1 MVFNYTVGE
10 TTFNNVDDWKSSLLP
25 LYDQFSKLPSR
36 QKSLLEWLRPYAHE
50 NFRILDYGSG
60 IGAFGW
66 WISRKLDSVQ
76 VVNYDQDF
84 TSNLIGK
91 ECFTRENCTHTLDSE
106 SLARSEKFDVVMAL
120 ELVEHIPDLGQFLT
134 EIREH
139 MRPDGI
145 LIISTPN
152 AFGFQSIKEEF
163 FRRLNAL
170 IRRRSNSGYVS
181 MVNSVPYDPVTHLGH
196 LNLFS
201 PRTLFTLLK
210 SQGFEVVEFMNIPQS
225 KRISHRFF
233 PETLAVMAKRVSAA

>member
-1 MVFNYTVGE
+1 MDFNYTVGDN
-10 TTFNNVDDWKSSLLP
+10 TFNNVADWKAKFLP
-25 LYDQFSKLPSR
+25 SYDEFSKLPSR
-36 QKSLLEWLRPYAHE
+36 QTRLLEWLLLYGQKDI
-50 NFRILDYGSG
+50 RILDYGSG

-84 TSNLIGK
+84 TSNLIGR
-91 ECFTRENCTHTLDSE
+91 ECFSRENCIHTLDSE
-106 SLARSEKFDVVMAL
+106 FMARSEKFEVVMAL
-120 ELVEHIPDLGQFLT
+120 ELVEHIPDLAQFLT
-134 EIREH
+134 EIKEYMH
-139 MRPDGI
+139 TDGI

-163 FRRLNAL
+163 FRRVNFL
-170 IRRRSNSGYVS
+170 IRRRNNAGYVS

-210 SQGFEVVEFMNIPQS
+210 SQGFEVVKFMNIPQS
-225 KRISHRFF
+225 KSIFHRFF
-233 PETLAVMAKRVSAA
+233 PETLAVMARRVNTE